1 MNNIHICEEL
11 NSNETVLFAA
21 DELNKYMTLMM
32 DKTEAAPGIQWR
44 LGSLNAFHIPSL
56 TQRATMA
63 EEEVYAKAEKEVY
76 AKMEDEVYAKV
87 EDGQGVIAGLNPRSI
102 LLAVYR
108 VLTAAGCR
116 WIRPGVEGEIIPK
129 VEVSQLCIQFHE
141 KPSYRH
147 RGICIEG
154 AVSLENVLEMIDWL
168 PKLGLNSYFIQF
180 REGYTFFE
188 RWYHHTD
195 NDKLPKTEFSVE
207 KAREFTR
214 IAEREIKKRGLIYH
228 GVGHGWTCE
237 AFGIPGISWEA
248 VDANY
253 PPETEKYFAMQD
265 GKRRMSD
272 HIPLNLNLCYSNP
285 EVHRKMIQSV
295 IDYLEV
301 HQNVEVLHFWIG
313 DGRNN
318 QCECEECRKQIPTDY
333 YVQILNELDRSL
345 TEHGIETKI
354 VFLLYYD
361 LLWAPL
367 QNRIL
372 NPDRFILM
380 FAPISRTYSASFG
393 QTKVTDPCLPYVRNS
408 LNMPETIPENLSLLR
423 AWQRQFQGDSFDF
436 DYYLMW
442 DHFYDPGNISTAKT
456 IYQDVQ
462 NLKTIGLQGLISCQ
476 CQRAFYPTGLAVT
489 VMAKT
494 LWNAGADFEQ
504 MTLEYFMDAFGA
516 DGNLCRSFMS
526 SFSELFTPQYLRGE
540 IMQPT
545 EEIRK
550 GYRELEGVCE
560 AYEELLQG
568 HRPPMYESQKKS
580 WDYLRYHKTITLM
593 MARMMAY
600 RCSRDM
606 EGVHNVWENL
616 KEYIR
621 VHEAQLQPIFDLYEF
636 IQTFEVMNG
645 YTLKGAV

>member
-1 MNNIHICEEL
+1 MINIHICEKL
-11 NSNETVLFAA
+11 KKNETVLFAA
-21 DELNKYMTLMM
+21 EELNKYMTLMM
-32 DKTEAAPGIQWR
+32 DKAEVSPFVQWR
-44 LGSLNAFHIPSL
+44 IGSLDDFRIPPL
-56 TQRATMA
+56 VQRLDLAD
-63 EEEVYAKAEKEVY
+63 
-76 AKMEDEVYAKV
+76 DEVYAKL

-102 LLAVYR
+102 LLAAYR
-108 VLTAAGCR
+108 VLSAAGCR
-116 WIRPGVEGEIIPK
+116 WIRPGTEGEIIP
-129 VEVSQLCIQFHE
+129 EVDISKLCIQIHE

-195 NDKLPKTEFSVE
+195 NDKLEKTDFSVE

-214 IAEREIKKRGLIYH
+214 IAEREIKKRSLIYH

-248 VDANY
+248 VDTKY
-253 PPETEKYFAMQD
+253 PPETVKYFAELD
-265 GKRRMSD
+265 GKRTMSD
-272 HIPLNLNLCYSNP
+272 NIPLNLNLCYSNP
-285 EVHRKMIQSV
+285 EVHHKMIHSV
-295 IDYLEV
+295 LDYLSV

-318 QCECEECRKQIPTDY
+318 QCECEKCKKLIPTDY
-333 YVQILNELDRSL
+333 YVQILNELDQSL

-361 LLWAPL
+361 LLWAP
-367 QNRIL
+367 QQYRIL
-372 NPDRFILM
+372 NPDRFIMM
-380 FAPISRTYSASFG
+380 FAPISRTYSASFE
-393 QTKVTDPCLPYVRNS
+393 QTDISNTSLPYVRNS
-408 LNMPETIPENLSLLR
+408 LNMPETIAENLSLLQ

-442 DHFYDPGNISTAKT
+442 DHFYDPGNISTART

-462 NLKTIGLQGLISCQ
+462 NLSKIGLQGLISCQ

-516 DGNLCRSFMS
+516 EGDMCRSFMS
-526 SFSELFTPQYLRGE
+526 RLSELFNPHYLRGE
-540 IMQPT
+540 ITEPT
-545 EEIRK
+545 EEIRE
-550 GYRELEGVCE
+550 GYRELEGFCKV
-560 AYEELLQG
+560 YEEFLQR
-568 HRPPMYESQKKS
+568 HKLPVYESQKKS
-580 WDYLRYHKTITLM
+580 WEYLHYHKEITLIMSKM
-593 MARMMAY
+593 MVCRI
-600 RCSRDM
+600 SRDM
-606 EGVHNVWENL
+606 EGVHKMWEKL
-616 KEYIR
+616 KEYIQI
-621 VHEAQLQPIFDLYEF
+621 HEAQLQPIFDLYEF

-645 YTLKGAV
+645 YMLKGSL